1 MNDPALLKQ
10 KMRDLFLDFDSD
22 QSGAS
27 SFDEFSAGMQNLK
40 LAVDL
45 TPEQMRVLFRVL
57 DLDGSGQVSA
67 LGRIVIGLCQPRSM
81 SSLRHSPSAPCA
93 ERCATHAE

>member
-1 MNDPALLKQ
+1 
-10 KMRDLFLDFDSD
+10 MRDLFLDFDSD

-57 DLDGSGQVSA
+57 LDLDGSGQVSA

-81 SSLRHSPSAPCA
+81 SGLRHSPSAPCA
-93 ERCATHAE
+93 VVPRMRNENEV